1 MMMGNDMKDILFR
14 LIKATIGLFL
24 FAIGIVMTIN
34 ANLGVAPWDVF
45 HQGLSNTFG
54 ITMGR
59 ASIIVGLFIITL
71 DIILGQSIGWA
82 SVMNILFIGSF
93 MDLLMLNS
101 LVPTFSGF
109 FPNIIMIL
117 LGILIEGYGCWMYI
131 SVGLGA
137 GPRDG
142 LMVVLTRKTGKSV
155 RLVKSLL
162 EVIATLIGYLLGGT
176 IGIGTLIMA
185 ILGGQI
191 FQFAFK
197 TVKFDV
203 GSVKARFISDDIK
216 CLKEKLNL

>member
-1 MMMGNDMKDILFR
+1 MKEILFR
-14 LIKATIGLFL
+14 LVKMTIGFFL
-24 FAIGIVMTIN
+24 LALGIVMTIN
-34 ANLGVAPWDVF
+34 ANLGVAPYDVF

-54 ITMGR
+54 ITMGM

-82 SVMNILFIGSF
+82 SVMNILLIGFFI
-93 MDLLMLNS
+93 DVLMLNN
-101 LVPTFSGF
+101 LVPTLSGF
-109 FPNIIMIL
+109 LPNIIMIL
-117 LGILIEGYGCWMYI
+117 LGILIQGYGCWIYI

-155 RLVKSLL
+155 RLVKSFV
-162 EVIATLIGYLLGGT
+162 EVIVTLIGYLLGGS

-185 ILGGQI
+185 LLGGQI
-191 FQFAFK
+191 FQFTFK

-203 GSVKARFISDDIK
+203 SSVETRFISDDIK
-216 CLKEKLNL
+216 YLKEKFDL

>member
-1 MMMGNDMKDILFR
+1 MKDILFR

-24 FAIGIVMTIN
+24 FALGIVMTIN

-82 SVMNILFIGSF
+82 SIMNILLIGSF
-93 MDLLMLNS
+93 MDLLMLNN

-162 EVIATLIGYLLGGT
+162 EVIATLIGYLLGGS

-185 ILGGQI
+185 LLGGQI

-216 CLKEKLNL
+216 YLKEKFNL

>member
-1 MMMGNDMKDILFR
+1 MGNDMKEIFYK
-14 LIKATIGLFL
+14 LIKITIGLFF
-24 FAIGIVMTIN
+24 FALGIVMTIN

-54 ITMGR
+54 ITMGK

-71 DIILGQSIGWA
+71 DIILGQSIGWG
-82 SVMNILFIGSF
+82 SVMNILLIGSF
-93 MDLLMLNS
+93 MDLLMLNN

-109 FPNIIMIL
+109 LANIIMIL
-117 LGILIEGYGCWMYI
+117 LGLLIEGYGCWMYI
-131 SVGLGA
+131 SAGLGA

-155 RLVKSLL
+155 RLVKSFVELI
-162 EVIATLIGYLLGGT
+162 VTLIGYLLGGS

-185 ILGGQI
+185 LLGGQI

-203 GSVKARFISDDIK
+203 SSIKGRFISDDIK
-216 CLKEKLNL
+216 YLKEKFNL